1 MAATENPVLD
11 VDGLRPPSP
20 FLTAEQVRAS
30 ADLVWVRHQ
39 IVGNRFIGWQRGRID
54 IGIGGQ
60 GE

>member
-1 MAATENPVLD
+1 MAASEKPVLD
-11 VDGLRPPSP
+11 FDGLRPPSP

-30 ADLVWVRHQ
+30 ADLFRVRHQ
-39 IVGNRFIGWQRGRID
+39 IVRNRLIGGQRGRID